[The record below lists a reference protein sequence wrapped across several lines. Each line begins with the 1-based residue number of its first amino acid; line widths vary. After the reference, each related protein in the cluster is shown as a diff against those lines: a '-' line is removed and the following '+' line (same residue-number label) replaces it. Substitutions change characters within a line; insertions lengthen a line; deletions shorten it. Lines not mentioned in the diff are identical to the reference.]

1 MIAISSRDNLVSVSV
16 LGEFTHADF
25 QEFEQQV
32 LHNIQFE
39 GGVYLLMDLRD
50 MVGYTL
56 DVAWDELRFCLQH
69 RYDYRKIALVTA
81 SEWQVW
87 LAWITKA
94 FVDAEVQA
102 FDDPWLALAWLN
114 AS

>member
-25 QEFEQQV
+25 KEFEQQV
-32 LHNIQFE
+32 LHNIRFE

-50 MVGYTL
+50 MIGYTL
-56 DVAWDELRFCLQH
+56 DVAWDELRFGLRH
-69 RYDYRKIALVTA
+69 KYDFRKIALVTG

-102 FDDPWLALAWLN
+102 FDDPGMALEWLN
-114 AS
+114 SR